1 MDGSGPQA
9 NNALEIIEFADH
21 GDNLGFFKTEISSY
35 STVTLKLAH
44 EEEQYYLSVYR
55 F

>member
-21 GDNLGFFKTEISSY
+21 GDNLGFFKISSY

-44 EEEQYYLSVYR
+44 EEEQYYLSVYS